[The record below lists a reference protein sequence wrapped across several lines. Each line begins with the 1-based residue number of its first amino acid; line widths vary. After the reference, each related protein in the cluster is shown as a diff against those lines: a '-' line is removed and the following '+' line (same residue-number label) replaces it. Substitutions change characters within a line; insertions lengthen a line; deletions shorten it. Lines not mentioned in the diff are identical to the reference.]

1 MKIKSNK
8 INYTQLESFVKFTHK
23 HTIPKIVIG
32 IRLAINN
39 YITSMYIDFINL
51 NELYEP
57 IGISTIILISS
68 ALEETPDNVKIDK
81 ADPQNYS
88 EVIEFLKKL
97 YQKENL
103 EIDYKYIGDFMIE
116 LNKVID
122 IDISDIES
130 LIAIGE

>member
-1 MKIKSNK
+1 MNIKSNK

-51 NELYEP
+51 NKLYEP

>member
-39 YITSMYIDFINL
+39 YITSMYIDFINID
-51 NELYEP
+51 EFDQP
-57 IGISTIILISS
+57 TGVSTIIVISS
-68 ALEETPDNVKIDK
+68 ALEKTPDNVKVGRVDS
-81 ADPQNYS
+81 QEYS
-88 EVIEFLKKL
+88 EVIEFLKII
-97 YQKENL
+97 YERENL
-103 EIDYKYIGDFMIE
+103 EIDYKFIGDFMIE

>member
-1 MKIKSNK
+1 MKINSKK
-8 INYTQLESFVKFTHK
+8 INYTKLESFVKFTHK
-23 HTIPKIVIG
+23 HTIPNIIIG

-39 YITSMYIDFINL
+39 YITSMYIDFINV
-51 NELYEP
+51 NQYYEP
-57 IGISTIILISS
+57 IGLSSIILISS
-68 ALEETPDNVKIDK
+68 ALEETPDHVKIEK
-81 ADPQNYS
+81 ADAENYS

-97 YQKENL
+97 YKTENL